1 MSRRHFISL
10 ATLSLL
16 ALTSTAAAQQPLVPL
31 PRSQPELISD
41 PSNSLNNPGRPT
53 RLPDDIPSAG
63 SAAQI
68 VFELD
73 YKLWRPRRQANDF
86 AIADPN
92 VDGVVEGPIQSLNPG
107 FSSGFRI
114 GADYRRACSNWDLE
128 FAYTYFRAY
137 DALAVN
143 SPPGGQLW
151 ATQTRPGII
160 EIVDTATATTR
171 FQHDIFDLA
180 LGRTVNFDPNFS
192 MRFQGGV
199 RIAHI
204 GQDFSAFYDGGNA
217 SQTQVASGFDFV
229 GAGLMIGGEAHW
241 NIWRSFS
248 LYGQSHLG
256 MLLGATDSRLRETDS
271 NGLVINSDVSE
282 RASVAVPVLEMGLG
296 VEWTRGR
303 WNLRAGYEVSNWFQL
318 ISTPDFADDVT
329 RGRLIRRQS
338 NYSVDGLFF
347 RIAYSY

>member
-1 MSRRHFISL
+1 MSRRNWVYL
-10 ATLSLL
+10 ATLTFL
-16 ALTSTAAAQQPLVPL
+16 AMSATAAAQQPIVPL
-31 PRSQPELISD
+31 PRTQPELISD
-41 PSNSLNNPGRPT
+41 PTNSLTNPARPT
-53 RLPDDIPSAG
+53 RLPDEIPPTG
-63 SAAQI
+63 TPAQI
-68 VFELD
+68 VFNLE

-137 DALAVN
+137 DSLAVN
-143 SPPGGQLW
+143 APLGGLLW

-160 EIVDTATATTR
+160 EVADTATGTSR
-171 FQHDIFDLA
+171 FQHDVFDIA
-180 LGRTVNFDPNFS
+180 VGRIVDFDPNFN

-229 GAGLMIGGEAHW
+229 GAGLMVGGEAHW
-241 NIWRSFS
+241 KVWRGFS
-248 LYGQSHLG
+248 LYGQSHIG
-256 MLLGATDSRLRETDS
+256 MLFGATDSRLRETDS
-271 NGLVINSDVSE
+271 NGLIVNSDVTE
-282 RASVAVPVLEMGLG
+282 RASVAVPVFEIGLG
-296 VEWTRGR
+296 LEWTYRR
-303 WNLRAGYEVSNWFQL
+303 WSLRAGYEASNWFQL

-347 RIAYSY
+347 RIAYAY